1 MKIAVIGSGGREH
14 AIAWKLSQSKS
25 VEDVYVIP
33 GNGGTENNIALNPND
48 FKAVETFCRDKRIDL
63 IFVGPEDPLANG
75 IVDYFRDKGIKI
87 FGPCKGAAQLEG
99 SKIRAKRFMKKYGVA
114 TADFWMEEEG
124 DDIEKIIQNYNGDIV
139 IKYDGLA
146 AGKGVFVCS
155 SVKEAMDALNEI
167 KKRYGESASFI
178 VEQKISGQELSI
190 IGFTDGR
197 DIKLLLPSQ
206 DHKPAY
212 DGDKGPNTGGM
223 GAYCP
228 VPFCNHTILEDIQ
241 KKIVA
246 PTLKGIQAEQLDYK
260 GVIYFGI
267 MMAQTGPMLLEYNVR
282 FGDPETE
289 VILPALKSDLPE
301 LVLSCLEGTLSS
313 FEMEFHE
320 GYFVDVVLASGGY
333 PGSYEKNKI
342 IKGLDALPAD
352 VLVFHAGTKK
362 DNGKILTSGGRVLNV
377 VGQGNDLKSAIEKA
391 YANLEKIAFDHMFYR
406 KDIGKKGIQS

>member
-352 VLVFHAGTKK
+352 ALVFHAGTKK

>member
-313 FEMEFHE
+313 FEMEFHD

-352 VLVFHAGTKK
+352 VLVFHAGTKR

>member
-352 VLVFHAGTKK
+352 VLVFHAGTKR